1 MSEKNEEPLQRA
13 AEGNDREINENDV
26 PLTERVLRTAGTQ
39 KVGTILQESIP
50 KLKQVKGLAQSHTS

>member
-1 MSEKNEEPLQRA
+1 MKSLSRELPKVTTEK
-13 AEGNDREINENDV
+13 INENDV